1 MFEAFYMM
9 FLDDKEEAEVIS
21 NCFAWIFF
29 FLNQGER
36 VSNSRSRTKLAN
48 RKSMFYEMW
57 K

>member
-1 MFEAFYMM
+1 MM

-29 FLNQGER
+29 FLNQGES